1 MDAAIAW
8 LRQATLTPILHLSDI
23 KLDSSSLLC
32 YLIGYICSDLHRG
45 TVADG
50 RVLQTAPALASMRKL
65 FKIASSF

>member
-1 MDAAIAW
+1 MDALITW

-45 TVADG
+45 MVADG
-50 RVLQTAPALASMRKL
+50 RILQNATA
-65 FKIASSF
+65 FW